1 MNKIIVSI
9 NPRHVNNIINGSK
22 RYEYR
27 TRMASKDVNK
37 LLIYETAPIKKVVAE
52 VDVIEVLSLDPN
64 TLWEQTKDYSGISKE
79 FFDEYFKN
87 RSAAYAYKLGKVKV
101 YDEPK
106 SLIEFGLR
114 TAPQSF
120 AYAK

>member
-9 NPRHVNNIINGSK
+9 NPRHVNNIINGPK
-22 RYEYR
+22 KYEYH
-27 TRMASKDVNK
+27 TRIASKDVNK
-37 LLIYETAPIKKVVAE
+37 LLIYETAPIKKAE
-52 VDVIEVLSLDPN
+52 IVEVLSLDPN
-64 TLWEQTKDYSGISKE
+64 TLWEQTKDYSGISKK
-79 FFDEYFKN
+79 FFGEYFKN
-87 RSAAYAYKLGKVKV
+87 RSVAYAYKLGKVKV

-120 AYAK
+120 AYAR

>member
-9 NPRHVNNIINGSK
+9 NPRYVNNIINGSK

-27 TRMASKDVNK
+27 TRIASKDVNK

-52 VDVIEVLSLDPN
+52 ADVIEVLSLDPN
-64 TLWEQTKDYSGISKE
+64 TLWEQTKDYSGISKK
-79 FFDEYFKN
+79 FFGEYFKN
-87 RSAAYAYKLGKVKV
+87 RSVAYAYKLGKVKV

-120 AYAK
+120 AYAR

>member
-1 MNKIIVSI
+1 MKKIIISI
-9 NPRHVNNIINGSK
+9 NPEHVNNIINGTK

-27 TRMASKDVNK
+27 TRAARKDVNK
-37 LLIYETAPIKKVVAE
+37 LIIYETMPIKKIVGEAE
-52 VDVIEVLSLDPN
+52 IVEVLSLDPN
-64 TLWEQTKDYSGISKE
+64 ILWEQTKDYSGISKE

-87 RSAAYAYKLGKVKV
+87 RSVAYAYKLGKVKV

-106 SLIEFGLR
+106 SLIELGLR

-120 AYAK
+120 AYAR

>member
-1 MNKIIVSI
+1 MKKIIISI
-9 NPRHVNNIINGSK
+9 NPEHVNNIINGTK

-27 TRMASKDVNK
+27 TRAARKDVNK
-37 LLIYETAPIKKVVAE
+37 LIIYETMPIKKIVGEAE
-52 VDVIEVLSLDPN
+52 IVEVLSFDPN
-64 TLWEQTKDYSGISKE
+64 SLWERTKDYSGISKE

-87 RSAAYAYKLGKVKV
+87 RSVAYAYKLGKVKV
-101 YDEPK
+101 YDEHK

-120 AYAK
+120 AYTR

>member
-1 MNKIIVSI
+1 MSKIIVSI

-27 TRMASKDVNK
+27 TRIASKDVNK
-37 LLIYETAPIKKVVAE
+37 LLIYETAPIKKVVEE
-52 VDVIEVLSLDPN
+52 VDVIEVLSLDPK
-64 TLWEQTKDYSGISKE
+64 TLWEQTKYYSGISKE

-87 RSAAYAYKLGKVKV
+87 RSVAYAYKLGKVKV

-114 TAPQSF
+114 AAPQSF
-120 AYAK
+120 AYAR

>member
-1 MNKIIVSI
+1 MKKIIISI
-9 NPRHVNNIINGSK
+9 NPEHVNRIINGTK
-22 RYEYR
+22 KYEYR
-27 TRMASKDVNK
+27 TKAAKKDVNK
-37 LLIYETAPIKKVVAE
+37 LIIYETMPVKKVVAE
-52 VDVIEVLSLDPN
+52 AEIVEVLALDPN
-64 TLWEQTKDYSGISKE
+64 ALWEETKDYSGITKK

-87 RSAAYAYKLGKVKV
+87 RKVAYAYKLGKIKV

-106 SLIEFGLR
+106 SLNEFGLR

>member
-1 MNKIIVSI
+1 MKKIIISI
-9 NPRHVNNIINGSK
+9 NPEHVNNIINGTK

-27 TRMASKDVNK
+27 TRAARKDVNK
-37 LLIYETAPIKKVVAE
+37 LIIYETMPIKKIVGEAE
-52 VDVIEVLSLDPN
+52 IVEVLSLDPN
-64 TLWEQTKDYSGISKE
+64 TLWEQTKDYSGISKK

-87 RSAAYAYKLGKVKV
+87 RSVAYAYKLGKVKV

-106 SLIEFGLR
+106 SLIEFGLM

-120 AYAK
+120 AYAR

>member
-9 NPRHVNNIINGSK
+9 NPRYVNNIINGSK

-27 TRMASKDVNK
+27 TRIASKDANK

-52 VDVIEVLSLDPN
+52 ADVIEVLSLDPN

-87 RSAAYAYKLGKVKV
+87 RSVAYAYKLGKVKV

-106 SLIEFGLR
+106 LLIEFGLR

-120 AYAK
+120 AYAR

>member
-1 MNKIIVSI
+1 MKKIIISI
-9 NPRHVNNIINGSK
+9 NPEHVNNIINGTK

-27 TRMASKDVNK
+27 TKAAKKDVNK
-37 LLIYETAPIKKVVAE
+37 LIIYETMPIKKIVAE
-52 VDVIEVLSLDPN
+52 AEIVEVLSLDPN
-64 TLWEQTKDYSGISKE
+64 TLWEQTKDYSGISKK

-87 RSAAYAYKLGKVKV
+87 RSVAYAYKLGKVKV

-120 AYAK
+120 AYAR

>member
-1 MNKIIVSI
+1 MKKIIISI
-9 NPRHVNNIINGSK
+9 NPEHVNNIINGTK

-27 TRMASKDVNK
+27 TKAAKKDVNK
-37 LLIYETAPIKKVVAE
+37 LIIYETMPIKKIVAE
-52 VDVIEVLSLDPN
+52 AEIVEVLSLDPN
-64 TLWEQTKDYSGISKE
+64 ALWEQTKDYSGISKE

-87 RSAAYAYKLGKVKV
+87 RSVAYAYKLGKVKV

>member
-1 MNKIIVSI
+1 MNKIVVSI
-9 NPRHVNNIINGSK
+9 NPRHVNNIIDGSK

-27 TRMASKDVNK
+27 TRIASKDVNK

-64 TLWEQTKDYSGISKE
+64 TLWEQTKDYSGISKK

-87 RSAAYAYKLGKVKV
+87 RSVAYAYKLGKAKV

-120 AYAK
+120 AYAR

>member
-1 MNKIIVSI
+1 MKKIIISI
-9 NPRHVNNIINGSK
+9 NPEHVNNIINGTK

-27 TRMASKDVNK
+27 TRAARKDVNK
-37 LLIYETAPIKKVVAE
+37 LIIYETMPIKKIVGEAE
-52 VDVIEVLSLDPN
+52 IVEVLSLDPN
-64 TLWEQTKDYSGISKE
+64 ILWEQTKDYSGISKE

-87 RSAAYAYKLGKVKV
+87 RSVAYAYKLGKVKV

-120 AYAK
+120 AYAR

>member
-1 MNKIIVSI
+1 MKKIIISI
-9 NPRHVNNIINGSK
+9 NPEHVNNIINGTK

-27 TRMASKDVNK
+27 TKAAKKDVNK
-37 LLIYETAPIKKVVAE
+37 LIIYETMPIKKIVAE

-64 TLWEQTKDYSGISKE
+64 ILWEQTKDYSGISKE
-79 FFDEYFKN
+79 FFDEYFRN
-87 RSAAYAYKLGKVKV
+87 RSVAYAYKLGKVKV

-120 AYAK
+120 AYAR